1 MNVVSEYQSFGTTRK
16 SMFERNSM
24 KVEKMPVFCKS
35 KRENEKIVITSWSL
49 FQDLYELWMKL
60 LFWSVPY
67 TLLLIWVQFDSL
79 VHLFSVPNSLNS
91 ILSKFTKIGKF
102 YEFSA
107 KFQILCKKKSGKMS
121 DLAFMEYTCCSSTI
135 WVPKNTKRMF
145 FCGFMIVNS
154 FSDSLYVL

>member
-1 MNVVSEYQSFGTTRK
+1 
-16 SMFERNSM
+16 MFERNSL
-24 KVEKMPVFCKS
+24 KVKKMPVFCKS

-102 YEFSA
+102 YEFIA
-107 KFQILCKKKSGKMS
+107 KFQILCKKSGKMS

-145 FCGFMIVNS
+145 WKRFNEKFQLIFAVRWI
-154 FSDSLYVL
+154 FDEKVWKK